1 MTGCG
6 KHRICNNRLDLG
18 GQGDRVRHNTGETS
32 MEVLLQAIAETGDR
46 RAFAEFFAYFAP
58 RVKGFLMKGGASAH
72 EADDLAQ
79 EVLVKVLRKA
89 KLFDSSKASAA
100 TWVFAIARNA
110 RIDAIRRATKPDLD
124 PDEPMLMP
132 EEAPRADVVCELKE
146 RDARIRDAVERLPAE
161 QREAMLLHFYGDEPH
176 SVVAERLGLP
186 LGTVKSRLR
195 LAIEKVRKELDFDDA

>member
-1 MTGCG
+1 MPQD
-6 KHRICNNRLDLG
+6 KS
-18 GQGDRVRHNTGETS
+18 EKP
-32 MEVLLQAIAETGDR
+32 MEVLLEAIAANGDR

-58 RVKGFLMKGGASAH
+58 RVMGFLMKGGASAD

-79 EVLVKVLRKA
+79 EVMVKVLKKA
-89 KLFDSSKASAA
+89 KLFDRSKASAA

-110 RIDAIRRATKPDLD
+110 RIDAIRRASKPDLD
-124 PDEPMLMP
+124 PEEPMLTP
-132 EEAPRADVVCELKE
+132 EAAPRADVICELKE
-146 RDARIRDAVERLPAE
+146 RDARIRDAVARLPAE

-176 SVVAERLGLP
+176 SAIAERLGLP